1 MQNAIEV
8 ANLKKS
14 YGGFCLN
21 DISFTVP
28 DNCITGFIGANGAG
42 KSTTIKSILR
52 LIRAD
57 GGSVRFWGMEF
68 EGHEREIKDRIGVVI
83 DDGSFYDHLTMAQM
97 KNIIAPAYSAWD
109 EGAFKANMEIFSLN
123 PRQKISTLSKGMRAK
138 YALALALSHNA
149 DLLIMDEPTSGLD
162 PVVRREF
169 MNIILDFMKKD
180 GKSVLFSTHIV
191 SDLERVADMLLLI
204 HEGSIVFEQEKDAL
218 LDEHRVVKGK
228 RTEMTEECRKL
239 FLSLSE
245 TDYGFEGI
253 TKNAAQIKRFC
264 PSAVVERATL
274 EDIML
279 AYVGGKRE

>member
-8 ANLKKS
+8 VNLNKNYDNFS
-14 YGGFCLN
+14 LN
-21 DISFTVP
+21 NVSFTIP

-52 LIRAD
+52 LIRAE
-57 GGSVRFWGMEF
+57 GGTVRFWGMEL
-68 EGHEREIKDRIGVVI
+68 EKHEQEIKDRIGVVL

-97 KNIIAPAYSAWD
+97 KNILAPAYSTWD
-109 EGAFKANMEIFSLN
+109 ENAFKANMEFFSLN
-123 PRQKISTLSKGMRAK
+123 PKQKISTLSKGMRAK

-162 PVVRREF
+162 PFVRMEF
-169 MNIILDFMKKD
+169 MDIILDFMKKD

-204 HEGSIVFEQEKDAL
+204 DKGSIVLQEEKDVL
-218 LDEHRVVKGK
+218 LDKHKLVKVK
-228 RTEMTEECRKL
+228 KTEMTAESGEL
-239 FLSLSE
+239 FLYLNE
-245 TDYGFEGI
+245 TGYGFNGI
-253 TKNAAQIKRFC
+253 TENAEQIKKLC
-264 PSAVVERATL
+264 PSSIIERATI

-279 AYVGGKRE
+279 AYVGGKKE

>member
-8 ANLKKS
+8 KNLNKN
-14 YGGFCLN
+14 YGNFTLN
-21 DISFTVP
+21 NVSFNIP

-52 LIRAD
+52 LIRTD
-57 GGSVRFWGMEF
+57 GGSVRFWGMEIDK
-68 EGHEREIKDRIGVVI
+68 HEQELKDRIGVVL

-97 KNIIAPAYSAWD
+97 KNILAPAYSTWD
-109 EGAFKANMEIFSLN
+109 ENAFKANMEFFSLN
-123 PRQKISTLSKGMRAK
+123 PKQKISILSKGMRAK

-162 PVVRREF
+162 PLVRREF
-169 MNIILDFMKKD
+169 MDIILDFMKKD

-191 SDLERVADMLLLI
+191 SDLERVADILLLI
-204 HEGSIVFEQEKDAL
+204 DEGNIIFQDEKDVL
-218 LDEHRVVKGK
+218 LDSHKLIKGK
-228 RTEMTEECRKL
+228 KSDLSAENRKL
-239 FLSLSE
+239 FLSLNQ

-253 TKNAAQIKRFC
+253 TKKAEEVKRLC
-264 PSAVVERATL
+264 PSAIVERATI

-279 AYVGGKRE
+279 AYIGGRK